1 MQLDECFTFY
11 GGGKRKV
18 GIILGSLLS
27 LFVFLK
33 GIKGIMSFIH
43 RLERPVDNF
52 IGRYEMTIRQLV
64 RGRIVFERKGLSNY
78 LLFAGYLL
86 LVFYATALFLEN
98 LQRGD
103 TVSLKGVALIV
114 LALIFLLT
122 ISPLIVEGEF
132 SRKKNKVD
140 QNPDKKTFWIFLK
153 NRYSAFVDQ
162 VLFFVLMPFIVS
174 TSVLTILTPFLKWNG
189 LWLTGGLIGWVCF
202 LALSFNTILPERFY
216 YQKLLDNQPLDKA
229 INKQLSQKRE
239 CAQIVLLVISVLN
252 YSLLMESLVNVS
264 GINIRFTLI
273 GVLVVLYTFA
283 ANIIKTLEADY
294 TQYKNDSTSP

>member
-1 MQLDECFTFY
+1 MGMIFSSFLVCFLSYGIVGRFMYVIHQLYRPMDCF
-11 GGGKRKV
+11 
-18 GIILGSLLS
+18 ICW
-27 LFVFLK
+27 
-33 GIKGIMSFIH
+33 
-43 RLERPVDNF
+43 
-52 IGRYEMTIRQLV
+52 YETMIRQLI
-64 RGRIVFERKGLSNY
+64 RGRIVFERTGRSNY

-86 LVFYATALFLEN
+86 IILYATALLLEN
-98 LQRGD
+98 LHRGGG
-103 TVSLKGVALIV
+103 VSLKGIALIV